1 MTAAHRAMA
10 QLETWPNLVSGAPR
24 CAVGQAFSTT
34 EYEVV
39 HFHSDHAADLHLT
52 HPAIE
57 RLLPELRRSSAIR
70 VMPGSAWLTVLL
82 DCDADV
88 ELLLSLISVA
98 LKAHGDVRQRHPGA
112 PCEWY
117 GPPVVSPRAAVE
129 AVAVAAPTPAPQG
142 LMPAARRAM
151 GRFIPHAHRPG

>member
-10 QLETWPNLVSGAPR
+10 QLETWPNLVSGSPR
-24 CAVGQAFSTT
+24 CAVGQAFRTT

-70 VMPGSAWLTVLL
+70 LTPGSAWLTVLL

-88 ELLLSLISVA
+88 ELLLSLVSVA
-98 LKAHGDVRQRHPGA
+98 LKAHGDVRQCHPGA

-117 GPPVVSPRAAVE
+117 GSAAPSPRAAVG
-129 AVAVAAPTPAPQG
+129 VVVAAPTSHG
-142 LMPAARRAM
+142 LVPAARRAM
-151 GRFIPHAHRPG
+151 GRLIPHGHRPG

>member
-10 QLETWPNLVSGAPR
+10 QLETWPNLVSGPPR
-24 CAVGQAFSTT
+24 CAVGQAFRTT

-39 HFHSDHAADLHLT
+39 HFHSDYAADLHLT

-70 VMPGSAWLTVLL
+70 VTPGSAWLTVLL

-98 LKAHGDVRQRHPGA
+98 LKAHGDVRQRHPGP

-117 GPPVVSPRAAVE
+117 GSAAPSPRATIGVG
-129 AVAVAAPTPAPQG
+129 AAPVATPHG
-142 LMPAARRAM
+142 LVPAARRAM
-151 GRFIPHAHRPG
+151 GRLIPHGHRPG